1 MVAKRATNSQF
12 HDSRSIQYNTN
23 LLCSLFLWESGE
35 GQGISATCRF
45 PWPSPL
51 PEGEGVF
58 CGITVNLID
67 LQNGLKS
74 RLRAAARELLAIEV
88 DLISAEVPPRSE
100 LGDLAFPVAFELAK
114 QIKRKTGEKRP
125 PRAIA
130 EQLKVALEKVDGVAR
145 VQVAGAGYLNVF
157 FDRAKLLV
165 QLAATPVAPEAVPI
179 ESQKLMVEH
188 TSINPNK
195 AAHIGHVRNSVIGD
209 SFVRIL
215 RAAGNSVEVQ
225 NYIDNT
231 GVQVADVVVG
241 FIHLEKMA
249 LDDIKTL
256 DRSLPA
262 ERPFDY
268 YCWDLYTRVG
278 LFYREGS
285 ANGEQNPDKLK
296 LRAEILHAIE
306 EGNNPTAELADY
318 VATRNVEQI
327 LDTMER
333 LEIRYDLLA
342 RESEI
347 LHLHFWERAF
357 ELMKQRG
364 VIRFEN
370 EGRNRGCWVMPFE
383 SHTGTEEHESDKII
397 VRSNGTVTYTGKDIA
412 YQLWKLGQLGLDFN
426 YKPFRSYSDG
436 HATWVTT
443 TEENA
448 DSQPEAPRPNF
459 GGGAIVYNVIDSRQS
474 YPQEIVRRGVAAV
487 APELGEEASVHLSYE
502 MVALSPAACEELGI
516 ELSDEDRKRPYIE
529 MSGRKGLGVKADDLI
544 NRLEMDAVNEVRTR
558 HPDLSEEAMR
568 ETAHAIAVGALRYFL
583 LKFTR
588 NSVIAFDFKEALSFE
603 GETGPYCQYA
613 AVRANSI
620 FRKLDEQRYGAG
632 TSSDRTKGDALAEAG
647 QLIRDHKQEVAV
659 EFDRES
665 GNEIWSLLM
674 LAARRDEANAQAAAG
689 AEPAFLAKYTFNLAR
704 AFNLFYHRHRII
716 GEENAVKRAILV
728 AVADYTRRQLKI
740 ALATLGISVPERM

>member
-1 MVAKRATNSQF
+1 M
-12 HDSRSIQYNTN
+12 
-23 LLCSLFLWESGE
+23 
-35 GQGISATCRF
+35 
-45 PWPSPL
+45 
-51 PEGEGVF
+51 
-58 CGITVNLID
+58 NLIQ
-67 LQNGLKS
+67 LQNDLKDT
-74 RLRAAARELLAIEV
+74 LRQAAHELFDVELEQIAM
-88 DLISAEVPPRSE
+88 EVPPRTE
-100 LGDLAFPVAFELAK
+100 LGDLAFPIAFELAK
-114 QIKRKTGEKRP
+114 QIKQKTGEKRA

-130 EQLKVALEKVDGVAR
+130 EALKAKLDAINSGNR
-145 VQVAGAGYLNVF
+145 VEVAGAGYLNVF
-157 FDRAKLLV
+157 FDRPTLLSALTAISTGTV
-165 QLAATPVAPEAVPI
+165 ESIEAR
-179 ESQKLMVEH
+179 KLMVEH
-188 TSINPNK
+188 TSVNPNK

-209 SFVRIL
+209 TFVRIL
-215 RAAGNSVEVQ
+215 QAAGNRVEVQ

-241 FIHLEKMA
+241 FMHLEKMD
-249 LDDIKTL
+249 LDAIKST

-262 ERPFDY
+262 DRSFDY

-278 LFYREGS
+278 LFYRDGK
-285 ANGEQNPDKLK
+285 ADGEQNPEKVK
-296 LRAEILHAIE
+296 LRAEIIHAIE
-306 EGNNPTAELADY
+306 EGNNPIAELADY

-333 LEIRYDLLA
+333 LGIRYDLLA

-357 ELMKQRG
+357 QLMKDRG
-364 VIRFEN
+364 VIHFVS

-383 SHTGTEEHESDKII
+383 SHTGTDEHESDKII

-426 YKPFRSYSDG
+426 YKPFRSYPDG

-443 TEENA
+443 TEANA
-448 DSQPEAPRPNF
+448 GSQPEVPRPNF

-474 YPQEIVRRGVAAV
+474 YPQEIVKKGVAAIV
-487 APELGEEASVHLSYE
+487 PEFGEGASVHLSYE
-502 MVALSPAACEELGI
+502 MVALSPSACEELGL
-516 ELSDEDRKRPYIE
+516 ELSDEDRKRPYVE

-544 NRLEMDAVNEVRTR
+544 SRLEADALSEVKTR
-558 HPDLSEEAMR
+558 HPDLSEPEQR
-568 ETAHAIAVGALRYFL
+568 DTAHAIAVGALRYFL

-620 FRKLDEQRYGAG
+620 FRKIEVSTRSGSDGVAG
-632 TSSDRTKGDALAEAG
+632 FDDKKEAVAKVFEGD
-647 QLIRDHKQEVAV
+647 
-659 EFDRES
+659 S

-674 LAARRDEANAQAAAG
+674 LAARLDDSNAQAAAS
-689 AEPAFLAKYTFNLAR
+689 AEPAVLAKYTFNLAKG
-704 AFNLFYHRHRII
+704 FNLFYHRHRII
-716 GEENAVKRAILV
+716 AEENEVKRAVLIS
-728 AVADYTRRQLKI
+728 VADYTRKQLTT